1 MSKWNLLDNDCMQYG
16 KSDGCMCKFIQYVWL
31 DTTEKDQPEYLVV
44 ADEFDSRNICYLERI
59 DLLSFYGI
67 DEKVEDVSLFDFAEM
82 YFETNCIKGCN
93 IIAEFHTEEEAKS
106 FILDYIKNN

>member
-1 MSKWNLLDNDCMQYG
+1 MSKWELLDNDCMQYG
-16 KSDGCMCKFIQYVWL
+16 KANGCMCKFVQYVWL
-31 DTTEKDQPEYLVV
+31 DTTREEQPEYIVV
-44 ADEFDSRNICYLERI
+44 ADEFDSRNICYSERI

-67 DEKVEDVSLFDFAEM
+67 DERVEDVSLFDFAEM

-93 IIAEFHTEEEAKS
+93 IIAEFRTEEEARA

>member
-1 MSKWNLLDNDCMQYG
+1 MSKWELLDDDCMQCG
-16 KSDGCMCKFIQYVWL
+16 KSDGSVCKFIQYVWL
-31 DTTEKDQPEYLVV
+31 DTTEEEEPEYLVI
-44 ADEFDSRNICYLERI
+44 ADEFDSRDICQSERI
-59 DLLSFYGI
+59 NLLSFYGI
-67 DEKVEDVSLFDFAEM
+67 DEKVEDVPLFDFAEM

>member
-1 MSKWNLLDNDCMQYG
+1 MSKWELLDNDCMKYG
-16 KSDGCMCKFIQYVWL
+16 KANGCMCKFVQYVWL
-31 DTTEKDQPEYLVV
+31 DTTREEQPEYIVV
-44 ADEFDSRNICYLERI
+44 ADEFDSRRI

-82 YFETNCIKGCN
+82 YFETNCIKDCN
-93 IIAEFHTEEEAKS
+93 IIAEFRTEEEAKA